1 MKSRDQK
8 SQSQSDLSQFDA
20 LGRLFETDSAGTIEK
35 IEAFPKYVSRQCLAK
50 FFTKYE
56 LFQKILPVNGSIIE
70 CGALHGAGTLTWAKL
85 SALFEPAN
93 HTRKIFAFDTFEGF
107 PSVHEKDQKTGTFN
121 EMHSG
126 GLRGSTEDSILEA
139 IRIFDMNRPISHIP
153 KVELVKG
160 DIIETADAFL
170 EKNPHLVVAML
181 YLDFDL
187 YEPTRKALEVFL
199 PRMPKGAILAF
210 DELNASIFPGETM
223 AVDEVIGLRNLKIQ
237 RFPFDSYV
245 SYAILE

>member
-1 MKSRDQK
+1 
-8 SQSQSDLSQFDA
+8 
-20 LGRLFETDSAGTIEK
+20 
-35 IEAFPKYVSRQCLAK
+35 
-50 FFTKYE
+50 
-56 LFQKILPVNGSIIE
+56 
-70 CGALHGAGTLTWAKL
+70 
-85 SALFEPAN
+85 
-93 HTRKIFAFDTFEGF
+93 
-107 PSVHEKDQKTGTFN
+107 
-121 EMHSG
+121 
-126 GLRGSTEDSILEA
+126 DSIREA
-139 IRIFDMNRPISHIP
+139 VRIFDMNRPISHIP

-160 DIIETADAFL
+160 DIMETADAFL
-170 EKNPHLVVAML
+170 KQNPHLVVAML

-245 SYAILE
+245 SYAILD